1 MFKSENSE
9 IVANAIKFVK
19 TNSGSSE
26 ISVETVAEQ
35 AGFTPNYF
43 NKVFT
48 MHTGFSIMK
57 YVRFERLR
65 RAALM
70 LRNSDRDI
78 IDIAL
83 ECGYESHEGF
93 IRSFKQQY
101 EITPSEYRDK
111 ITGKAVYWGELA
123 DATLAGRFIFDNP
136 TFEAIDEAEL
146 IDILLEKDAKRFGYL
161 CTEIKYMGL
170 KAVKESDKGFVLI
183 GGQPD
188 GEYYLILVSD
198 DKETVEDWM
207 GRLSNIDEIVT
218 SAEISLP
225 DGAQICRE
233 YMYFGEG
240 KSYPL
245 PEGVEVHRLTVSDI
259 ESIKQW
265 TKGRSDGYASHLND
279 IEKWQ
284 SDESVLE
291 YGIFANGRMIGAAGC
306 GIDSVHGFAIN
317 NGIVLYLPDDVDT
330 DMCRAVFS
338 YITFDT
344 AEMGVIP
351 FIDFISGKESPKN
364 GGVFIEEM
372 GYTLVNTVISL

>member
-19 TNSGSSE
+19 NSCGSTE

-48 MHTGFSIMK
+48 SHTGFSIMK

-101 EITPSEYRDK
+101 DLTPSEYRERK
-111 ITGKAVYWGELA
+111 TGKAVYWGELA

-136 TFEAIDEAEL
+136 TFEAFDEAEL

-170 KAVKESDKGFVLI
+170 KAMKESDKGFVLI

-207 GRLSNIDEIVT
+207 SRLSNIDEIVT

-225 DGAQICRE
+225 HGAQTLRE
-233 YMYFGEG
+233 YMYFGGG

-245 PEGVEVHRLTVSDI
+245 PEGIDVHRLTVSDA

-265 TKGRSDGYASHLND
+265 TTGRSDGYARHLMD
-279 IEKWQ
+279 IAKWQ
-284 SDESVLE
+284 DDESVLE
-291 YGIFANGRMIGAAGC
+291 YGIFASGRMIGAAGC

-317 NGIVLYLPDDVDT
+317 NGIVLYLPDDVDS
-330 DMCRAVFS
+330 DLCRAVFS
-338 YITFDT
+338 YITLDT

-351 FIDFISGKESPKN
+351 FIDFISGKESLKN
-364 GGVFIEEM
+364 GGVFVDEL
-372 GYTLVNTVISL
+372 GYVLVNTVISL

>member
-9 IVANAIKFVK
+9 IVANAIEFVK
-19 TNSGSSE
+19 TNSGSPE

-70 LRNSDRDI
+70 LRETDRDI

-101 EITPSEYRDK
+101 EITPSEYREK
-111 ITGKAVYWGELA
+111 KTGKAIYWGELA

-136 TFEAIDEAEL
+136 TFEAVDESEL

-170 KAVKESDKGFVLI
+170 KAVKESNNGFVLI
-183 GGQPD
+183 GSQP
-188 GEYYLILVSD
+188 GGGYYLILVSD
-198 DKETVEDWM
+198 DKGTIEDWM
-207 GRLSNIDEIVT
+207 ERLSNIDEIIT
-218 SAEISLP
+218 SADISLP
-225 DGAQICRE
+225 SGAQICRE
-233 YMYFGEG
+233 YMYFGGG
-240 KSYPL
+240 KSCPM

-265 TKGRSDGYASHLND
+265 TCGRSDGYASHLND
-279 IEKWQ
+279 IAEWQ
-284 SDESVLE
+284 DDESVLE
-291 YGIFANGRMIGAAGC
+291 YGIFQGGRMIGAAGC

-317 NGIVLYLPDDVDT
+317 NGIKLYLPDDVDS
-330 DMCRAVFS
+330 DICKAVFS
-338 YITFDT
+338 YITLDT
-344 AEMGVIP
+344 AGMGVIP
-351 FIDFISGKESPKN
+351 FISFFSGKESPKN
-364 GGVFIEEM
+364 GGVFAGDM
-372 GYTLVNTVISL
+372 GYVLVNSVISL